1 MKKTMMIFVSVL
13 MISLMAC
20 TPSDEV
26 KQNWTITITTVM
38 SASPAIEGY
47 PITEVTTQ
55 ELNDKSELEVK
66 AGLTGYPMTQ
76 TMAMGEFTI
85 TTTITATYAVRK

>member
-1 MKKTMMIFVSVL
+1 
-13 MISLMAC
+13 
-20 TPSDEV
+20 
-26 KQNWTITITTVM
+26 
-38 SASPAIEGY
+38 
-47 PITEVTTQ
+47 
-55 ELNDKSELEVK
+55 VK